1 MKLTLKIKLLPTP
14 DQADALLAT
23 LLEANRVCSL
33 ISSYAFRERCFN
45 TYKLQKALYHELKA
59 NSTLT
64 AQHLIRCLSKTTDA
78 YKLDKK
84 TERTFKATGSIAYD
98 SRILSYNHTKGT
110 ASLSTV
116 RGRLSMPYVC
126 HKPEWLPYIKGEAD
140 LVLLK
145 GKWFLFQT
153 IDIPDSDIAQH
164 EEVLGVDLGI
174 TDIATLSDGQ
184 TFSSQ
189 HLQAVRNRYHTT
201 RSSIQTKA
209 DNSPRRSTRK
219 GCRKLLKRLSG
230 RERRFA
236 TITNHTLA
244 KRIVA
249 QAQAQSQSLA
259 MENLTGIRQ
268 RTKQRGPEQRRRHSS
283 WAFFQLKS
291 FVSYKALLAGV
302 RLVEVNP
309 AYTSKTCNCCG
320 VIGKR
325 SGKHFQCTNSS
336 CSVELDADVNG
347 AKNIARLGQIVIM
360 PEAPPFVCALS
371 HERVGR
377 CKAPCL

>member
-1 MKLTLKIKLLPTP
+1 MKLTLRIKLLPTAE
-14 DQADALLAT
+14 QADALLAT
-23 LLEANRVCSL
+23 LLEANRVCGL
-33 ISSYAFRERCFN
+33 ISTYAFQEKLFN
-45 TYKLQKALYHELKA
+45 TFKLHRALYHKLKA
-59 NSTLT
+59 GSTLSS
-64 AQHLIRCLSKTTDA
+64 QHIVRCLGKTTDA
-78 YKLDKK
+78 YKLNKK
-84 TERTFKATGSIAYD
+84 TERTFRATGSIAYD
-98 SRILSYNHTKGT
+98 SRILSYNHAKGT

-126 HKPEWLPYIKGEAD
+126 HKPDWLHYIKGEAD

-153 IDIPDSDIAQH
+153 IDIPDQDIAEH
-164 EEVLGVDLGI
+164 EDVLGVDLGI

-184 TFSSQ
+184 TFSST

-209 DNSPRRSTRK
+209 DTSKRSTRRR
-219 GCRKLLKRLSG
+219 CRKLLKRLSG
-230 RERRFA
+230 REKRFA
-236 TITNHTLA
+236 QLTNHTLA

-249 QAQAQSQSLA
+249 QAVAERKSLA

-268 RTKQRGPEQRRRHSS
+268 RTKQRGPVQRRRHSS

-291 FVSYKALLAGV
+291 FVSYKALLSGV

-309 AYTSKTCNCCG
+309 AYTSKTCSHCG

-325 SGKHFQCTNSS
+325 SGKHFHCTNST

-347 AKNIARLGQIVIM
+347 ARNIARLGSIVIR
-360 PEAPPFVCALS
+360 PEASLPFACAW
-371 HERVGR
+371 EGR